1 MVCCVHCLTRNPS
14 GISDRSGE
22 CTLQAHSARFSI
34 LALFSFLL
42 AGAVLPA
49 SSTGATQN
57 DATTD
62 SASSPCAS
70 FIHSDFPRAVLSNGV
85 VQAVVYLPD
94 AQNGYYR
101 ASRFDWSGVVPCLTY
116 KGHTYFGIWFN
127 RYDPMIND
135 AIAGPVEEFRSSD
148 GLSSIGYDEA
158 QPGGLFVKPG
168 VGVLRKV
175 DNSPYKFAFTYPL
188 VDRGKWTVQVFIKR
202 DQVTFTQTLRSP
214 IGISFVYEKT
224 LKLAK
229 NEPVLLVE
237 HRLKNIGS
245 KPLDSEVYD
254 HDFYM
259 IDKTPT
265 GPGMVVHFPFT
276 PLPKTDLG
284 PRARID
290 GQDLVYLQDLSSP
303 GPGSKQV
310 SSYLTGFSDKPSDY
324 AFTVENQNTGVGV
337 EQTADVPISQLNFWS
352 ISTTICPEAYVYLN
366 VAPGK
371 TAHWNIRYRFFAK

>member
-1 MVCCVHCLTRNPS
+1 M
-14 GISDRSGE
+14 
-22 CTLQAHSARFSI
+22 QAHSARFSI
-34 LALFSFLL
+34 LALFFLLL

-49 SSTGATQN
+49 SATEAAQN

-70 FIHSDFPRAVLSNGV
+70 FINSNFPKAVLSNGV

-148 GLSSIGYDEA
+148 GLSSIGYSEA
-158 QPGGLFVKPG
+158 QPGGLFIKPG

-175 DNSPYKFAFTYPL
+175 DNSPYKFGFAYPQ
-188 VDRGKWTVQVFIKR
+188 VDLPKWTVRVKR

-214 IGISFVYEKT
+214 IGISYVYEKT

-237 HRLKNIGS
+237 HHIKNIGS
-245 KPLDSEVYD
+245 KAIDSEVYD

-276 PLPKTDLG
+276 PQPKTDLG
-284 PRARID
+284 PRAKID
-290 GQDLVYLQDLSSP
+290 GHDLVYLQGLSSP
-303 GPGSKQV
+303 GPGSRQAQV
-310 SSYLTGFSDKPSDY
+310 SSYLSGFSDNPSDY
-324 AFTVENQNTGVGV
+324 DFTVENQNTGVGV
-337 EQTADVPISQLNFWS
+337 EQTADVPIAQLNFWS
-352 ISTTICPEAYVYLN
+352 ISTTICPEAYIHLN
-366 VAPGK
+366 VAPGQ
-371 TAHWNIRYRFFAK
+371 TTHWNIRYRFFAK

>member
-1 MVCCVHCLTRNPS
+1 MH
-14 GISDRSGE
+14 
-22 CTLQAHSARFSI
+22 LQAHSSRTSVVIRF
-34 LALFSFLL
+34 LFLL
-42 AGAVLPA
+42 AAAVLPA
-49 SSTGATQN
+49 SATGVAQDNATV
-57 DATTD
+57 D

-70 FIHSDFPRAVLSNGV
+70 FINSKFPEAVLSNGA

-116 KGHTYFGIWFN
+116 KGHTYFGIWFD
-127 RYDPMIND
+127 RYDPMIHD

-148 GLSSIGYDEA
+148 GLSSIGYSEA
-158 QPGGLFVKPG
+158 EPGGLFIKPG

-175 DNSPYKFAFTYPL
+175 DNSPYRFAFTYEQ
-188 VDRGKWTVQVFIKR
+188 VDRGKWTVHIKR

-237 HRLKNIGS
+237 HHLKNIGS
-245 KPLDSEVYD
+245 KPIDSEVYN

-265 GPGMVVHFPFT
+265 GPGMVVHFPFA
-276 PLPKTDLG
+276 PQPKTSLG
-284 PRARID
+284 PRAKID
-290 GQDLVYLQDLSSP
+290 GHDLVYLQDLSSQ
-303 GPGSKQV
+303 GPGARQV
-310 SSYLTGFSDKPSDY
+310 SSYLIGFSDNPSDY
-324 AFTVENQNTGVGV
+324 DITVENKNTGVGV

-352 ISTTICPEAYVYLN
+352 ISTTICPEAYVHLN
-366 VAPGK
+366 VAPGQ
-371 TAHWNIRYRFFAK
+371 TTHWNIRYRFFAR